1 MQKMTVSRW
10 ACLAGVLLIF
20 AYVPSTGVSTA
31 TESYEQLLEAVKS
44 GRFSV
49 DKDKDES
56 KDVLQQILDKSKYK
70 ENVIK
75 GTKSFVLKD
84 KAHKVHSKLTN
95 LKIGSANVY
104 IILYHSISYYNI
116 IFIISYLYHP
126 LNFKLS

>member
-10 ACLAGVLLIF
+10 ACLAGILLIF

-49 DKDKDES
+49 DKGKDET

-70 ENVIK
+70 VDVVL
-75 GTKSFVLKD
+75 GTKSPVLKT
-84 KAHKVHSKLTN
+84 KHTKSTK
-95 LKIGSANVY
+95 S
-104 IILYHSISYYNI
+104 
-116 IFIISYLYHP
+116 
-126 LNFKLS
+126 